1 MTKKT
6 AVEWLV
12 ANIDWLVLKN
22 CPWQYEMLIE
32 KAKTMEKEQIVEA
45 YIAGDCDP
53 YFLEYIG
60 ECANQYYNDTFQE
73 VDETKTAR
81 TDGL

>member
-1 MTKKT
+1 MENKIT

-32 KAKTMEKEQIVEA
+32 KAKTMEKEQIIESHEQA
-45 YIAGDCDP
+45 YIKMNMSFSAADRAEDF
-53 YFLEYIG
+53 YE
-60 ECANQYYNDTFQE
+60 
-73 VDETKTAR
+73 ETYMK
-81 TDGL
+81 